1 MFTVGL
7 TGGVAA
13 GKSTATNFFI
23 EKGIT
28 VIDADIIS
36 RNLQIQG
43 EEGYKKIVKK
53 FSDDILDTNSEIDR
67 KKIREIA
74 FSDPK
79 NKKWLEDLMHPMI
92 RDEVIKQFEKVESS
106 WAIYSAP
113 LWSNKNVFNR
123 TLVIDAPKHL
133 QLARIK
139 ERDSI
144 NPEIAEGII
153 NAQISSNDRINYA
166 TDLIINDGTIDVLND
181 KLEFYY
187 SLYSKLASKNKS

>member
-23 EKGIT
+23 EKGIA
-28 VIDADIIS
+28 VVDADTIS
-36 RNLQIQG
+36 RNLQLRG
-43 EEGYKKIVKK
+43 EEGYEKIVKK
-53 FSDDILDTNSEIDR
+53 FSDEILDTNTEIDR

-113 LWSNKNVFNR
+113 LWSRKNKFNR
-123 TLVIDAPKHL
+123 TLVIDAPKEFQL
-133 QLARIK
+133 QRII
-139 ERDSI
+139 ERDNCSK
-144 NPEIAEGII
+144 EVAEQVIAQ
-153 NAQISSNDRINYA
+153 QISSNERNCYA
-166 TDLIINDGTIDVLND
+166 TDLIINDSSLEEFRN
-181 KLEFYY
+181 KLEFYFELY
-187 SLYSKLASKNKS
+187 NSLANE

>member
-23 EKGIT
+23 EKGIA
-28 VIDADIIS
+28 VVDADTIS
-36 RNLQIQG
+36 RNLQLRGQ
-43 EEGYKKIVKK
+43 EGYEKIVKK
-53 FSDDILDTNSEIDR
+53 FSGDILDSNHEIDR

-74 FSDPK
+74 FSNPE

-92 RDEVIKQFEKVESS
+92 RDEVVKQLEAVESV

-123 TLVIDAPKHL
+123 TLVIDAPKDVQL
-133 QLARIK
+133 QRIIARDNCTK
-139 ERDSI
+139 DVAEQV
-144 NPEIAEGII
+144 IAQ
-153 NAQISSNDRINYA
+153 QISSNERNCFA
-166 TDLIINDGTIDVLND
+166 TDLIVNDSSLKDFEN
-181 KLEFYY
+181 KLEFYFE
-187 SLYSKLASKNKS
+187 LYNNLANE

>member
-7 TGGVAA
+7 TGGVAT

-23 EKGIT
+23 EKGIA
-28 VIDADIIS
+28 VVDADTIS
-36 RNLQIQG
+36 RNLQLRG

-53 FSDDILDTNSEIDR
+53 FSDDILDSNNEIDR

-74 FSDPK
+74 FSNPE

-92 RDEVIKQFEKVESS
+92 RDEVVKQLEAVESV

-123 TLVIDAPKHL
+123 TLVIDAPKDVQL
-133 QLARIK
+133 QRIIARDNCTK
-139 ERDSI
+139 DVAEQV
-144 NPEIAEGII
+144 IAQ
-153 NAQISSNDRINYA
+153 QISSNERNCFA
-166 TDLIINDGTIDVLND
+166 TDLIVNDSSLKDFEN
-181 KLEFYY
+181 KLEFYFD
-187 SLYSKLASKNKS
+187 LYNNLANE

>member
-23 EKGIT
+23 EKGIA
-28 VIDADIIS
+28 VVDADTIS
-36 RNLQIQG
+36 RNLQLSGQ
-43 EEGYKKIVKK
+43 EGYEKIVKK
-53 FSDDILDTNSEIDR
+53 FSGDILDSNNEIDR

-74 FSDPK
+74 FSNPE

-92 RDEVIKQFEKVESS
+92 RDEVVKQLEAVESV

-123 TLVIDAPKHL
+123 TLVIDAPKDVQL
-133 QLARIK
+133 QRIIARDNCTK
-139 ERDSI
+139 DVAEQV
-144 NPEIAEGII
+144 IAQ
-153 NAQISSNDRINYA
+153 QISSNERNCFA
-166 TDLIINDGTIDVLND
+166 TDLIVNDSSLKDFEN
-181 KLEFYY
+181 KLEFYFE
-187 SLYSKLASKNKS
+187 LYNNLANE

>member
-23 EKGIT
+23 EKGIA
-28 VIDADIIS
+28 VVDADTIS
-36 RNLQIQG
+36 RNLQLRGQ
-43 EEGYKKIVKK
+43 EGYEKIVKK
-53 FSDDILDTNSEIDR
+53 FSGDILDSNNEIDR

-74 FSDPK
+74 FSNPE

-92 RDEVIKQFEKVESS
+92 RDEVVKQFEAVESV

-123 TLVIDAPKHL
+123 TLVIDAPKDVQL
-133 QLARIK
+133 QRIIARDNCTK
-139 ERDSI
+139 DVAEQV
-144 NPEIAEGII
+144 IAQ
-153 NAQISSNDRINYA
+153 QISSNERNCFA
-166 TDLIINDGTIDVLND
+166 TDLIVNDSSLKDFEN
-181 KLEFYY
+181 KLEFYFE
-187 SLYSKLASKNKS
+187 LYNNLANE

>member
-23 EKGIT
+23 DKGIT
-28 VIDADIIS
+28 VVDADLIS
-36 RNLQIQG
+36 RNLQLRG
-43 EEGYKKIVKK
+43 EEGYEKIVKK
-53 FSDDILDTNSEIDR
+53 FSDEILDTNGEIDR

-113 LWSNKNVFNR
+113 LWSRKNVFNR
-123 TLVIDAPKHL
+123 TLVIDAPEEIQL
-133 QLARIK
+133 QRII
-139 ERDSI
+139 ERDNCSK
-144 NPEIAEGII
+144 EAAEQVIAQ
-153 NAQISSNDRINYA
+153 QISSTERNCYA
-166 TDLIINDGTIDVLND
+166 TDLIINDSSLEEFRN
-181 KLEFYY
+181 KLEFYFELY
-187 SLYSKLASKNKS
+187 NSLANE

>member
-23 EKGIT
+23 EKGIA
-28 VIDADIIS
+28 VVDADTIS
-36 RNLQIQG
+36 RNLQLRG
-43 EEGYKKIVKK
+43 EEGYEKIVKK
-53 FSDDILDTNSEIDR
+53 FSDDILDPNNEIDR

-74 FSDPK
+74 FSNPE

-92 RDEVIKQFEKVESS
+92 RDEVIKQLEAVESV

-123 TLVIDAPKHL
+123 TLVIDTPKDVQL
-133 QLARIK
+133 QRII
-139 ERDSI
+139 ERDNCSK
-144 NPEIAEGII
+144 EVAEQVIAQ
-153 NAQISSNDRINYA
+153 QISSNERNCYA
-166 TDLIINDGTIDVLND
+166 TDLIINDVSLEEFRN
-181 KLEFYY
+181 KLEFYFELY
-187 SLYSKLASKNKS
+187 NSLANE

>member
-23 EKGIT
+23 EKGIA
-28 VIDADIIS
+28 VVDADTIS
-36 RNLQIQG
+36 RNLQLRGQ
-43 EEGYKKIVKK
+43 EGYEKIVKK
-53 FSDDILDTNSEIDR
+53 FSGDILDSNNEIDR

-74 FSDPK
+74 FSNPE

-92 RDEVIKQFEKVESS
+92 RNEVVKQLEAVESI

-123 TLVIDAPKHL
+123 TLVIDAPKDVQL
-133 QLARIK
+133 QRIIARDNCTK
-139 ERDSI
+139 DVAEQV
-144 NPEIAEGII
+144 IAQ
-153 NAQISSNDRINYA
+153 QISSNERNCFA
-166 TDLIINDGTIDVLND
+166 TDLIVNDSSLKDFEN
-181 KLEFYY
+181 KLEFYFE
-187 SLYSKLASKNKS
+187 LYNNLANE

>member
-23 EKGIT
+23 EKGIA
-28 VIDADIIS
+28 VVDADTIS
-36 RNLQIQG
+36 RNLQLRGQ
-43 EEGYKKIVKK
+43 EGYEKIVKK
-53 FSDDILDTNSEIDR
+53 FSGDILDSNNEIDR

-74 FSDPK
+74 FSNPE

-92 RDEVIKQFEKVESS
+92 RDEVVKQLEAVESI

-123 TLVIDAPKHL
+123 TLVIDAPKDVQL
-133 QLARIK
+133 QRIIARDNCTK
-139 ERDSI
+139 DVAEQV
-144 NPEIAEGII
+144 IAQ
-153 NAQISSNDRINYA
+153 QISSNERNCFA
-166 TDLIINDGTIDVLND
+166 TDLIVNDSSLKDFEN
-181 KLEFYY
+181 KLEFYFE
-187 SLYSKLASKNKS
+187 LYNNLANE

>member
-23 EKGIT
+23 EKGIA
-28 VIDADIIS
+28 VVDADTIS
-36 RNLQIQG
+36 RNLQLRGQ
-43 EEGYKKIVKK
+43 EGYEKIVKK
-53 FSDDILDTNSEIDR
+53 FSGDILDSNNEIDR

-74 FSDPK
+74 FSNPE

-92 RDEVIKQFEKVESS
+92 RDEVVKQFEAVESV

-123 TLVIDAPKHL
+123 TLVIDAPKDVQL
-133 QLARIK
+133 QRIIARDNCTK
-139 ERDSI
+139 DVAEQV
-144 NPEIAEGII
+144 IAQ
-153 NAQISSNDRINYA
+153 QISSTERNCYA
-166 TDLIINDGTIDVLND
+166 TDLIVNDSSLKDFEN
-181 KLEFYY
+181 KLEFYFE
-187 SLYSKLASKNKS
+187 LYNNLANE

>member
-23 EKGIT
+23 EKGIA
-28 VIDADIIS
+28 VVDADTIS
-36 RNLQIQG
+36 RNLQLRGQ
-43 EEGYKKIVKK
+43 EGYEKIVKK
-53 FSDDILDTNSEIDR
+53 FSDDILDSNNEIDR

-74 FSDPK
+74 FSNPE

-92 RDEVIKQFEKVESS
+92 RDEVVKKLEAVESV

-123 TLVIDAPKHL
+123 TLVIDAPKDVQL
-133 QLARIK
+133 QRIIARDNCTK
-139 ERDSI
+139 DVAEQV
-144 NPEIAEGII
+144 IAQ
-153 NAQISSNDRINYA
+153 QISSNERNCFA
-166 TDLIINDGTIDVLND
+166 TDLIVNDSSLKDFEN
-181 KLEFYY
+181 KLEFYFE
-187 SLYSKLASKNKS
+187 LYNNLANE

>member
-13 GKSTATNFFI
+13 GKTTATNFFI

-28 VIDADIIS
+28 VVDADIIS
-36 RNLQIQG
+36 RNLQLRG
-43 EEGYKKIVKK
+43 EVGYEKIVKK
-53 FSDDILDTNSEIDR
+53 FSEEILDSNDEIDR

-79 NKKWLEDLMHPMI
+79 NKKWLEDLMHPVI
-92 RDEVIKQFEKVESS
+92 RDEVIKQFEKVESA

-123 TLVIDAPKHL
+123 TLVIGSTKDAQL
-133 QLARIK
+133 QRIIKRDRCSK
-139 ERDSI
+139 EVA
-144 NPEIAEGII
+144 EQLIAQ
-153 NAQISSNDRINYA
+153 QISSNERNCYA
-166 TDLIINDGTIDVLND
+166 TDLLINDGSLEEFKN
-181 KLEFYY
+181 KLEFYFELY
-187 SLYSKLASKNKS
+187 NSLANE

>member
-23 EKGIT
+23 EKGIA
-28 VIDADIIS
+28 VVDADTIS
-36 RNLQIQG
+36 RNLQLRG
-43 EEGYKKIVKK
+43 EEGYEKIVKK
-53 FSDDILDTNSEIDR
+53 FSDDILDPNNEIDR

-74 FSDPK
+74 FSNPE

-92 RDEVIKQFEKVESS
+92 RDEVVKQLEAVESV

-123 TLVIDAPKHL
+123 TLVIDAPKDVQL
-133 QLARIK
+133 QRIIV
-139 ERDSI
+139 RD
-144 NPEIAEGII
+144 NCTKDVAEQVIAQ
-153 NAQISSNDRINYA
+153 QISSNERNCFA
-166 TDLIINDGTIDVLND
+166 TDLIVNDSSLKNFEN
-181 KLEFYY
+181 KLEFYFE
-187 SLYSKLASKNKS
+187 LYNNLANE